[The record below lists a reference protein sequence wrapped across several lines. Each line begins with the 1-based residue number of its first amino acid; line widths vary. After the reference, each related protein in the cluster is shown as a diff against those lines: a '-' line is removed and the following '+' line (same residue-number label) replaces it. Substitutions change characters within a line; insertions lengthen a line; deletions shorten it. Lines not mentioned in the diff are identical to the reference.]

1 MVVMVEVVVMVMVM
15 VVDVDGGGGGGD
27 GDGGRA
33 LKRQLNVL
41 KLEESSVWA
50 GAVMRKWILLGW

>member
-1 MVVMVEVVVMVMVM
+1 MVMVM